1 MHDPTTTLVDYEQ
14 VQFVHPFTMTLAGN
28 RRTGKTHF
36 TKTLL
41 LRNRELIASSPLDSI
56 IWFHGAPQQNV
67 HDELTEALQSHG
79 QRIEFVRDLPQVGGK
94 TVQEFVAER
103 PGQRKLIVF
112 DDLMATA
119 SNRADVAA
127 LFTHGRHEDVSVV
140 FLTQNLFHK
149 SKYARDMSLNTDYMV
164 LFKNPRDPSMITHFG
179 QQMGNVKFLKQAY
192 RDATTDPF
200 SHLFIDLRSET
211 PDTLRY
217 RSRVLDEVQ
226 IVYQPRETI

>member
-1 MHDPTTTLVDYEQ
+1 MDNPTTTLVDLEQ
-14 VQFVHPFTMTLAGN
+14 LRFMHPFTMTLAGN

-41 LRNRELIASSPLDSI
+41 LRNSQFIASPPLDSI
-56 IWFHGAPQQNV
+56 IWFYGASQQNV
-67 HDELTEALQSHG
+67 HDELTEVLQAHG
-79 QRIEFVRDLPQVGGK
+79 QQIEFVRDLPQEGGK
-94 TVQEFVAER
+94 TLQEFVNER
-103 PGQRKLIVF
+103 SGQRKLIVL
-112 DDLMATA
+112 DDLMEKA
-119 SNRADVAA
+119 SNRSDVAA

-164 LFKNPRDPSMITHFG
+164 LFKNPRDPSVITHLG

-217 RSRVLDEVQ
+217 RSRVLDEMQ
-226 IVYQPRETI
+226 IVYQQR

>member
-1 MHDPTTTLVDYEQ
+1 MDDLTTTLVDYEQ
-14 VQFVHPFTMTLAGN
+14 LRFVHPFSMTLAGN

-41 LRNRELIASSPLDSI
+41 LRNRELITSPPLDSI
-56 IWFHGAPQQNV
+56 IWFHGASQQNV
-67 HDELTEALQSHG
+67 HDELAGALQTHG
-79 QRIEFVRDLPQVGGK
+79 QRIEFVRDLPREGDK
-94 TVQEFVAER
+94 TLQDLVAER
-103 PGQRKLIVF
+103 PGQRKLLVF
-112 DDLMATA
+112 DDLMDKA

-164 LFKNPRDPSMITHFG
+164 LFKNPRDPSMITHLG

-200 SHLFIDLRSET
+200 SHLLVDLRSET

-217 RSRVLDEVQ
+217 RSRVFDEMP
-226 IVYQPRETI
+226 IVYQPRESI